1 VQITRFE
8 DAKTYEAKDHFGM
21 QGLRLH
27 PLLDEEQQ
35 GRPLTCGVS
44 HFLPGGGA
52 HMRAS
57 SSVRLYFLLSGEI
70 TVKTDQTI
78 DILKQNDSCLIPS
91 GEMRSIYNHTNYVTT
106 MLVVIAG
113 A

>member
-1 VQITRFE
+1 MQITRFE
-8 DAKTYEAKDHFGM
+8 NAQAYEAKDHFGM

-27 PLLDEEQQ
+27 PLSDEEQS
-35 GRPLTCGVS
+35 GRPFNCGVS

-57 SSVRLYFLLSGEI
+57 TSVRLYYLLSGEI
-70 TVKTDQTI
+70 TITTDQTV
-78 DILKQNDSCLIPS
+78 DIIKQNDICVIQP
-91 GEMRSIYNHTNYVTT
+91 GEMRSIYNHTNHVAT

-113 A
+113 V